1 MAVQVVAV
9 GSGWH
14 VVDTSVPGGHT
25 LERHSE
31 RARAE
36 AAAERL
42 GGRSSETI
50 EAESGEAL
58 EGLARLLEGRVALV
72 RSRIAEV
79 ETLEALEAL
88 EAMEGSVTRR
98 VTVLRA
104 IAARRAEL
112 QEMDQ

>member
-1 MAVQVVAV
+1 MAVEIVAV

-14 VVDTSVPGGHT
+14 VVDTSVPGGQT

-36 AAAERL
+36 AAVERL
-42 GGRSSETI
+42 GGPTAVAI

-58 EGLARLLEGRVALV
+58 EGLARLLDGKVALV
-72 RSRIAEV
+72 RARIAEV
-79 ETLEALEAL
+79 ETLGALDVL
-88 EAMEGSVTRR
+88 EELEDSVTRR

-104 IAARRAEL
+104 ISARRAEL
-112 QEMDQ
+112 MDI

>member
-1 MAVQVVAV
+1 MAIDIVAV

-14 VVDTSVPGGHT
+14 VVDTSVPGGQT

-42 GGRSSETI
+42 GGQSGEAI
-50 EAESGEAL
+50 EAESGETL
-58 EGLARLLEGRVALV
+58 EGLARLLEGKVALV

-79 ETLEALEAL
+79 ETLGALDVL
-88 EAMEGSVTRR
+88 EELEGSVTRR

-104 IAARRAEL
+104 ISARRAEL
-112 QEMDQ
+112 MDI

>member
-14 VVDTSVPGGHT
+14 VVDTSIAGGLT

-36 AAAERL
+36 AAVERL
-42 GGRSSETI
+42 GGSSGEAI

-58 EGLARLLEGRVALV
+58 ERLARLLEGRVALV

-79 ETLEALEAL
+79 ETLEDLDQLEAI
-88 EAMEGSVTRR
+88 ESSVTRR
-98 VTVLRA
+98 VTVIRA
-104 IAARRAEL
+104 ISSRRAEL
-112 QEMDQ
+112 QDI

>member
-1 MAVQVVAV
+1 MAVEIVAV

-42 GGRSSETI
+42 GARSVRTI

-79 ETLEALEAL
+79 ETLEALEA
-88 EAMEGSVTRR
+88 MEGSVTRR

-112 QEMDQ
+112 QDI

>member
-1 MAVQVVAV
+1 MAVEIVAV

-42 GGRSSETI
+42 GGRSGETI
-50 EAESGEAL
+50 EA
-58 EGLARLLEGRVALV
+58 
-72 RSRIAEV
+72 
-79 ETLEALEAL
+79 
-88 EAMEGSVTRR
+88 
-98 VTVLRA
+98 A
-104 IAARRAEL
+104 IRAECI
-112 QEMDQ
+112 DIDAFRD

>member
-1 MAVQVVAV
+1 MAIEIVAV

-14 VVDTSVPGGHT
+14 VVDTAVPGGQT

-42 GGRSSETI
+42 GGRSGETI

-79 ETLEALEAL
+79 ETLEALDQL

-104 IAARRAEL
+104 ITARRAEL
-112 QEMDQ
+112 QDI

>member
-36 AAAERL
+36 AAVERL
-42 GGRSSETI
+42 GGQSGEAI

-58 EGLARLLEGRVALV
+58 ERLARLLDGKVALV

-79 ETLEALEAL
+79 ETLEALETL
-88 EAMEGSVTRR
+88 EEMEGSVTRR

-104 IAARRAEL
+104 ISARRAEL
-112 QEMDQ
+112 MDI